1 MNALTRIG
9 SPTAPTVHMQAGA
22 VRREAG
28 VVVGRRPRR
37 TAPPTSVSAAHCHG
51 SRGTGRAAA
60 ATNVMHLGGDAR
72 CPCTTVSTPLT
83 SPSFVVPSSLAVS
96 SFCVALRWWFTAKAM
111 SEANVMT
118 PKPPICTEKMS
129 TAWPKADQCVVELT
143 MEMPHV
149 EYAEIA
155 VKNAVV
161 NVVARLSVWRR
172 GDEQERRGQRTQ
184 KREVQDGQASGMRG
198 EFVHQAAFARLA
210 LLCHGLFE
218 RVSGE
223 PQA

>member
-1 MNALTRIG
+1 MPSMVNAV
-9 SPTAPTVHMQAGA
+9 AM
-22 VRREAG
+22 
-28 VVVGRRPRR
+28 
-37 TAPPTSVSAAHCHG
+37 
-51 SRGTGRAAA
+51 
-60 ATNVMHLGGDAR
+60 
-72 CPCTTVSTPLT
+72 TTVSTPLI

-149 EYAEIA
+149 EIAEIA

-161 NVVARLSVWRR
+161 NVVCSSFGVAAGVSRSSVDNAPRSVKYRMVRRPGCVVSLCIRLRLR
-172 GDEQERRGQRTQ
+172 GLRSSAMAFSNVSPEN
-184 KREVQDGQASGMRG
+184 
-198 EFVHQAAFARLA
+198 HQA
-210 LLCHGLFE
+210 
-218 RVSGE
+218 
-223 PQA
+223 